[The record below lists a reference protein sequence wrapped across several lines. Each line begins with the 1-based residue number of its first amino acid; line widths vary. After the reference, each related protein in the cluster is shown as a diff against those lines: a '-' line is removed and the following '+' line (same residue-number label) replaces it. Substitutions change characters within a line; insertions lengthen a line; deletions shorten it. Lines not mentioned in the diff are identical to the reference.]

1 MWGSGSWG
9 AAGLPYASCRCSQQ
23 PRADQCPVM
32 QPHQPP
38 APPGTCMTASLRMQA
53 WAQSPQALPP
63 PPALPEDTPERGP
76 HISKVSL
83 QAGSCRPQDPA
94 SQNLAEPVPC
104 GCSCNSEAVQP
115 EMRASVPELPHSLG
129 GGASAPASVGLGID
143 ATSDNSCLRPPCK
156 TRVSTGRWVVPQ
168 TDGSRRAQKR
178 RVWASSPPPH
188 PDSSHPTHE
197 AVGSARGG
205 RH

>member
-1 MWGSGSWG
+1 
-9 AAGLPYASCRCSQQ
+9 
-23 PRADQCPVM
+23 
-32 QPHQPP
+32 
-38 APPGTCMTASLRMQA
+38 MTASLRMQA

-63 PPALPEDTPERGP
+63 PPALPEDPPERGP

-83 QAGSCRPQDPA
+83 QSGSCRPQDPA
-94 SQNLAEPVPC
+94 SQNLAEPVSC

-156 TRVSTGRWVVPQ
+156 TRVSTGRWVVPRLMAAGGHRNA
-168 TDGSRRAQKR
+168 GSGLLLPRPTLTRATRPTRLWALPGEGVTEAQGTSLR
-178 RVWASSPPPH
+178 DPGHAWGHLATRVPSEAPCSPC
-188 PDSSHPTHE
+188 
-197 AVGSARGG
+197 
-205 RH
+205 